1 MCIRDSVVDRA
12 ALDRLVQ
19 SGGYISVNAGGA
31 PDANSVPIPKVEADQ
46 AMDAA
51 ACIGCGACVAA
62 CPNASAMLFVGAKVS
77 QLRHLPQGKPEQ
89 KKRALNM
96 LNRADKEGFGA
107 CRNHFECEAAC
118 PKEIPRKVMA
128 ELYRDYIAASLS
140 RED

>member
-1 MCIRDSVVDRA
+1 MDRA